1 MKKFLSNKSFGFYVT
16 AALALLSIVSAII
29 YRVTYAGFY
38 SGNQEVF
45 SRVAFWFLLGWIPCA
60 IALYVFK
67 QGRYANYLAAI
78 ALFVALLTYV
88 NAIYYYV
95 SVMEVGIDASFTG
108 VFFLITILFV
118 FQWILAL
125 ANVFFPQEK
134 GESHPSDE
142 KVTQ

>member
-1 MKKFLSNKSFGFYVT
+1 MKKFIAKKGFGFYVT
-16 AALALLSIVSAII
+16 AALALLSIVTAII

-78 ALFVALLTYV
+78 ALFVAFLTYV

-95 SVMEVGIDASFTG
+95 SVMAVGIDASFTSI
-108 VFFLITILFV
+108 FLITILCLV
-118 FQWILAL
+118 QCIVAL

-134 GESHPSDE
+134 ALSKPADE

>member
-1 MKKFLSNKSFGFYVT
+1 MKKFIANKGFGFYVT
-16 AALALLSIVSAII
+16 AALALLSIVTAII

-45 SRVAFWFLLGWIPCA
+45 SRIAFWFLLGWIPCA

-78 ALFVALLTYV
+78 ALFVAFLTYV

-95 SVMEVGIDASFTG
+95 SVMAVGIDASFTSI
-108 VFFLITILFV
+108 FFLITILFLV
-118 FQWILAL
+118 QWIVAL

-134 GESHPSDE
+134 ALSKPADE

>member
-1 MKKFLSNKSFGFYVT
+1 MKKFIAKKGFGFYVT
-16 AALALLSIVSAII
+16 AALALLSIVTAII

-78 ALFVALLTYV
+78 ALFVAFLTYV

-95 SVMEVGIDASFTG
+95 SVMAVGIDASFTSI
-108 VFFLITILFV
+108 FFLITILFRV
-118 FQWILAL
+118 QWIVAL

-134 GESHPSDE
+134 ALSKPA
-142 KVTQ
+142 